1 MRAKVTSLMSEWVYY
16 VCFITQ
22 LIPLKSHAYNR
33 MCMCIVNNRKYFVHF
48 EKNGQYPV
56 NKDIIYK
63 EMLYNKSSFSSAG
76 RENKH
81 VKTGLK
87 IYFE

>member
-1 MRAKVTSLMSEWVYY
+1 MP
-16 VCFITQ
+16 ITECACV
-22 LIPLKSHAYNR
+22 LLTIGSILYILKT
-33 MCMCIVNNRKYFVHF
+33 
-48 EKNGQYPV
+48 NGQYPV